1 MELPTLRRYGWE
13 NKMNNSSIIDHALSV
28 IADPAASTA
37 SLTELTEA
45 LLLLEACDP
54 LRLHSIL
61 RSLSRKDRLR
71 WITSLESMAR
81 TNPASAVEILYVV
94 FLLVHP
100 DPEGARHYTT
110 LLQSERITVRDMA
123 HLLSVRRLHSILL
136 YAPSAFLFH
145 LFGYLQVKI
154 RRGSLRT
161 TTENTGRI
169 SPAEPCSTASE
180 DQHGE
185 AEHDL
190 PSIAIVIHRAG
201 TGFSG
206 GAERNALDYAR
217 YLSEI
222 ARVEIITTQAR
233 DYLTWKNEY
242 PGGLQIENGIRL
254 RRFPVK
260 HERHRLFHKLS
271 AVLFRLLSLTLDRN
285 ASPSSLR
292 RASPRFILWK
302 MLTPLASL
310 WMRFQGPHSPALV
323 EYVRHR
329 SYDLYVFF
337 TYLYET
343 TYTALPH
350 VADRA
355 VVVPTAHPERPLQMP
370 IWQKIFQDGRPGWI
384 FLTEEERRFLR
395 QWFPGMNDGPVIG
408 CGIASR
414 AQLERMQKMRKS
426 GSSVFK
432 DRFSINGPFVLYTG
446 RVDSEKGCRTLIAC
460 FLAFLRQSKR
470 RVTLVLVGSKAMTV
484 PEHPSI
490 IATGFIEND
499 LMLAALSECSVYIHP
514 SPYESF
520 SFSLLEAMA
529 AGAPVLVTAECDV
542 LRGHVIRSRAGLYY
556 RDMKDFVEKLTVLLD
571 EPERFQTGP
580 QYVQKRYS
588 HEAIRG
594 PLQRYLLERIG
605 DQ

>member
-1 MELPTLRRYGWE
+1 
-13 NKMNNSSIIDHALSV
+13 
-28 IADPAASTA
+28 
-37 SLTELTEA
+37 
-45 LLLLEACDP
+45 
-54 LRLHSIL
+54 
-61 RSLSRKDRLR
+61 
-71 WITSLESMAR
+71 
-81 TNPASAVEILYVV
+81 
-94 FLLVHP
+94 
-100 DPEGARHYTT
+100 
-110 LLQSERITVRDMA
+110 
-123 HLLSVRRLHSILL
+123 
-136 YAPSAFLFH
+136 
-145 LFGYLQVKI
+145 
-154 RRGSLRT
+154 
-161 TTENTGRI
+161 
-169 SPAEPCSTASE
+169 
-180 DQHGE
+180 
-185 AEHDL
+185 
-190 PSIAIVIHRAG
+190 
-201 TGFSG
+201 
-206 GAERNALDYAR
+206 
-217 YLSEI
+217 
-222 ARVEIITTQAR
+222 
-233 DYLTWKNEY
+233 
-242 PGGLQIENGIRL
+242 
-254 RRFPVK
+254 
-260 HERHRLFHKLS
+260 
-271 AVLFRLLSLTLDRN
+271 
-285 ASPSSLR
+285 
-292 RASPRFILWK
+292 
-302 MLTPLASL
+302 
-310 WMRFQGPHSPALV
+310 
-323 EYVRHR
+323 
-329 SYDLYVFF
+329 
-337 TYLYET
+337 
-343 TYTALPH
+343 
-350 VADRA
+350 
-355 VVVPTAHPERPLQMP
+355 VVVPTAHPERPLQLP

-414 AQLERMQKMRKS
+414 TQLERMQKMRKS